1 LTGRNLDCG
10 YCEVNWSFIGNLFRR
25 KKGETTLS
33 PGPKCSFCGKE
44 QKEVQK
50 LIAGPELFIC
60 NECNDLSE
68 GLITEQLAKGPKE
81 S

>member
-1 LTGRNLDCG
+1 MPGGMGRRLTRENTVL
-10 YCEVNWSFIGNLFRR
+10 
-25 KKGETTLS
+25 TLS
-33 PGPKCSFCGKE
+33 PGAKCSFCGKE
-44 QKEVQK
+44 QEEVQK